1 MHTWSFNVQ
10 CHALVVACQ
19 QLISKTL
26 ATAFLLRGSLMA
38 YSLRLASFKSSV
50 NDSVC
55 PQNVLMLFSKQTG
68 LAIKLA
74 VLLPVDNS
82 KGDQHL
88 H

>member
-1 MHTWSFNVQ
+1 
-10 CHALVVACQ
+10 
-19 QLISKTL
+19 
-26 ATAFLLRGSLMA
+26 MA